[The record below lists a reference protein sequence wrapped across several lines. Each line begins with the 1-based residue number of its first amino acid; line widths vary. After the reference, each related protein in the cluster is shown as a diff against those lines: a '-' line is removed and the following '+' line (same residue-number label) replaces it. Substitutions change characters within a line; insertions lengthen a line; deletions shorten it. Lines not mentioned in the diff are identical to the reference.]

1 MKLYALGGYNEVGK
15 NMCAIE
21 VANDVVIIDIGVHMD
36 KIVGMDEEER
46 KMPTQDMIK
55 MGALPDD
62 SLLKN
67 KNVVAIVLTHG
78 HLDHIAAVPR
88 LAEKYDC
95 PIMGTKYTLEILKN
109 ILADEKKQELE
120 KNLYILNAGE
130 KANVAPKLDVEFIH
144 MTHSIPDAVMVALH
158 TKEGVVVHTGD
169 YKLDNNPTLG
179 NPPDYKRLKKL
190 GKLGVKLLLSECVRV
205 PDTARTEPEY
215 VAKVMV
221 EDALDRAYEDH
232 SAVAITTFASHIA
245 RLNSIIKANRGRREI
260 VMLGRSLESYT
271 AAAQRIGLINL
282 DGIKVYGRRKS
293 IGFALKNL
301 KNKPESYLIISTGN
315 QGEPNAVLSRI
326 ARKEF
331 EFLFDKEDQVI
342 FSSEVIPNPVNKANR
357 YVLERDLKEQGVRL
371 MEGVHTSGHARRED
385 HRDLIRMLT
394 PKNIIP
400 HHGETERLASYA
412 TLAMEE
418 GYILGDTVKILY
430 NGAVVDVK

>member
-1 MKLYALGGYNEVGK
+1 
-15 NMCAIE
+15 
-21 VANDVVIIDIGVHMD
+21 MD

-55 MGALPDD
+55 MGALPNDA
-62 SLLKN
+62 LLKG

-95 PIMGTKYTLEILKN
+95 PIIGTPYTLEILKN
-109 ILADEKKQELE
+109 ILADEKKAQLE
-120 KNLYILNAGE
+120 KNLYLLTAGE
-130 KANVAPKLDVEFIH
+130 KATVAHNLDVEFIH
-144 MTHSIPDAVMVALH
+144 MTHSIPDAVMIALH
-158 TKEGVVVHTGD
+158 TKDGIVVHTGD

-179 NPPDYKRLKKL
+179 EAPDYKRLKKL

-205 PDTARTEPEY
+205 QDSARTEPEY

-221 EDALDRAYEDH
+221 EDALDRAYADH

-245 RLNSIIKANRGRREI
+245 RIRSIIKANRGRREI
-260 VMLGRSLESYT
+260 IMIGRSLESYT
-271 AAAQRIGLINL
+271 AAAKRIGLIDL
-282 DGIKVYGRRKS
+282 DGVKIYGRRKS
-293 IGFALKNL
+293 IGYALKNM
-301 KNKPESYLIISTGN
+301 KMKPENYLIISTGN

-331 EFLFDKEDQVI
+331 EFVFDKEDQVI
-342 FSSEVIPNPVNKANR
+342 FSSEVIPNPVNVANR

-412 TLAMEE
+412 SLAMEE

-430 NGAVVDVK
+430 NGAVIDVK